1 VGRERDLH
9 AERRETAPR
18 DRPDIV
24 MPAPKAAGTDRFQ
37 LRGIRLGET
46 RWLGVL
52 TDEEAKRLSSDPVV
66 PGRDPN
72 EPRGVMYD
80 FLVTQHV
87 PTDLNGAAPIPYRLW
102 GAKIAQV
109 SAAPRDWPK
118 ELPDRWARA
127 ISFSDYQ
134 ALPEAPSFLRAGL
147 LGDGRSQQAF
157 WARDP
162 DSVVVVYHDKLGPT
176 GRVHVARVTGPAGKL
191 AWTAAAAARRRL
203 GGADRPRR
211 RRCEG
216 GRIPR
221 HGAQSRAR
229 SRVGGVAGRAPEAR
243 GGGRRERRRRR
254 VRPHGAFRRGTNA
267 AYASV
272 AARASGRT
280 CP

>member
-1 VGRERDLH
+1 
-9 AERRETAPR
+9 
-18 DRPDIV
+18 

-37 LRGIRLGET
+37 LRGIRFGET

-102 GAKIAQV
+102 GAKVAQV

-118 ELPDRWARA
+118 DFPDRWGTRDQ
-127 ISFSDYQ
+127 FSDYQ

-191 AWTAAAAARRRL
+191 AWTAALPLADVSAALIGPEGVDAKAVVFL
-203 GGADRPRR
+203 GTEPNPAHDPQSEASREEHQKLAAVDVASGAVVAYDLT
-211 RRCEG
+211 
-216 GRIPR
+216 
-221 HGAQSRAR
+221 AR
-229 SRVGGVAGRAPEAR
+229 SVED
-243 GGGRRERRRRR
+243 
-254 VRPHGAFRRGTNA
+254 
-267 AYASV
+267 
-272 AARASGRT
+272 
-280 CP
+280 